1 MLAAGVAFFSL
12 LALVPMLVALVS
24 IYGLVAD
31 PSEIEA
37 NIDDALAAAPVEVR
51 DLVSSQLG
59 AIVESS
65 HSGLRL
71 GAIVGILIALWSA
84 SSGVRHLIDAVNQ
97 AYDQHETRGI
107 VRLRGMAV
115 VMTIG
120 GILLL
125 VAAVAGLVVL
135 PAVLDHHGVAGVAR
149 VGLLVL
155 RWPLFAAL
163 ALAALAVIY
172 RYAPDRD
179 LGRWQLLSPGAV
191 AATVVWVIAS
201 LAFSVYTANFGRY
214 NETYGSLGAVVIVM
228 LWLFITAYVVIAG
241 AELNA
246 ELERQDTLDA
256 IAAEGLTA
264 DGDACPEAET
274 TL

>member
-1 MLAAGVAFFSL
+1 
-12 LALVPMLVALVS
+12 MLVALVS

-59 AIVESS
+59 SIVEGS
-65 HSGLRL
+65 HSGLRF
-71 GAIVGILIALWSA
+71 GAFLGILIALWSA
-84 SSGVRHLIDAVNQ
+84 SSGIRHLIDAVNR
-97 AYDQHETRGI
+97 AYDQNETRGI

-115 VMTIG
+115 VMTVG
-120 GILLL
+120 GVLLL

-135 PAVLDHHGVAGVAR
+135 PAVLDHHGAVGAAR

-155 RWPLFAAL
+155 RWPLFAVL

-191 AATVVWVIAS
+191 WATVVWVIAS
-201 LAFSVYTANFGRY
+201 LAFSIYTANFGRY

-256 IAAEGLTA
+256 IEAEGLTA
-264 DGDACPEAET
+264 DGDTCPEAET

>member
-12 LALVPMLVALVS
+12 LALVPLLVALVS

-31 PSEIEA
+31 PSEIETS
-37 NIDDALAAAPVEVR
+37 IDDALAAAPVEVR
-51 DLVSSQLG
+51 ELVASQLG
-59 AIVESS
+59 AIVDTS
-65 HSGLRL
+65 HSGLRF
-71 GAIVGILIALWSA
+71 GAIVGLLIALWSA
-84 SSGVRHLIDAVNQ
+84 SSGVKHLIDAVNR
-97 AYDQHETRGI
+97 AYDRDETRGI

-115 VMTIG
+115 VMTVG
-120 GILLL
+120 GVLLL

-135 PAVLDHHGVAGVAR
+135 PSVLDHNGVVGAAR

-163 ALAALAVIY
+163 ALSALAVIY

-179 LGRWQLLSPGAV
+179 RGRWQLLSPGAV
-191 AATVVWVIAS
+191 AATGVWVVAS
-201 LAFSVYTANFGRY
+201 LGFSVYTANFGRY
-214 NETYGSLGAVVIVM
+214 NETYGSLGAVVVVM

-256 IAAEGLTA
+256 IEAEGLTA
-264 DGDACPEAET
+264 DGDP
-274 TL
+274 LPHG

>member
-12 LALVPMLVALVS
+12 LALVPLLVAMVS

-37 NIDDALAAAPVEVR
+37 NIDDALAAAPQDVR
-51 DLVSSQLG
+51 DLVSSQLDS
-59 AIVESS
+59 IVATS
-65 HSGLRL
+65 HSGLRF
-71 GAIVGILIALWSA
+71 GAVGGLLLALWSA
-84 SSGVRHLIDAVNQ
+84 SSGVKHLIDAVNR
-97 AYDQHETRGI
+97 AYDRDETRGI
-107 VRLRGMAV
+107 VRLRGIAV
-115 VMTIG
+115 VITVG

-155 RWPLFAAL
+155 RWPLFAVL
-163 ALAALAVIY
+163 ALTALAVIY

-179 LGRWQLLSPGAV
+179 RGRWQLLTPGAV
-191 AATVVWVIAS
+191 AATVVWVVAS
-201 LAFSVYTANFGRY
+201 LGFSVYTANFGRY
-214 NETYGSLGAVVIVM
+214 NEVYGSLGAVVVVM
-228 LWLFITAYVVIAG
+228 LWLFITAYAVIAG

-246 ELERQDTLDA
+246 ELERQATIDA
-256 IAAEGLTA
+256 IEAEGFTA
-264 DGDACPEAET
+264 DGEP
-274 TL
+274 LPQG